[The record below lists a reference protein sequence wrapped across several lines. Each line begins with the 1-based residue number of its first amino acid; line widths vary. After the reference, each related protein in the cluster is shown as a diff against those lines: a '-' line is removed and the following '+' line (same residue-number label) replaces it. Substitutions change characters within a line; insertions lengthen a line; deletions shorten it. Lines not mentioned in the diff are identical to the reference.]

1 MKKTNI
7 FGLVLI
13 LSTLLIGCTQPNT
26 SEDIPEV
33 YTITA
38 AKTTNGTISLSKTTA
53 AAGETVTITATP
65 ASLWY
70 ELDTIAVSDSNGAV
84 TVNNNSFTMP
94 AGNVTVTVAFKE
106 KDFTNCPDI
115 TTVEFYLK
123 DNSTD
128 SRTPIS
134 IYNSEDVSVE
144 GYSQFVSLLGV
155 VKYTNII
162 GLKLRE
168 FNQDSHQCRIDNTNV
183 NYTVDSV
190 ELLNNI
196 LRVIFK
202 EASI

>member
-13 LSTLLIGCTQPNT
+13 LSTLLIGCAQPNT

-33 YTITA
+33 YTITCATNNSSWGGVTCDKTSA
-38 AKTTNGTISLSKTTA
+38 AV
-53 AAGETVTITATP
+53 GETITVTATP

-106 KDFTNCPDI
+106 KDFTNRQDI
-115 TTVEFYLK
+115 TVEFYLK

-128 SRTPIS
+128 SLTPIS
-134 IYNSEDVSVE
+134 IYNDGAQVVN
-144 GYSQFVSLLGV
+144 YSTEFVPLLGE
-155 VKYTNII
+155 VKYTNIM
-162 GLKLRE
+162 GLKLFE
-168 FNQDSHQCRIDNTNV
+168 LGQNQYRIDNNGT
-183 NYTVDSV
+183 YTVDSV
-190 ELLNNI
+190 DLSNNTLSI
-196 LRVIFK
+196 IFK
-202 EASI
+202 